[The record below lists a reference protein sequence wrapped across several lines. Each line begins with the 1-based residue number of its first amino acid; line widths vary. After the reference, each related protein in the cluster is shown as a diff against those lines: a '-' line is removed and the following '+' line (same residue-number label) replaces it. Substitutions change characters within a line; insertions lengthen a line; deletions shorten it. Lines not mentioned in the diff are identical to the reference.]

1 MSVNFSTIIIL
12 TLTKRQIMNTLTA
25 NLGLHK
31 KAAILLLAASLFFC
45 NYLKAD
51 TGRYRIMFGNNP
63 STEMTIGFDA
73 YETGTQPELFYSTNP
88 IDVNNLDNDFSQLPD
103 TVINYH
109 GMINCFV
116 RLKNLLPE
124 QVYYFAIKDNSGISE
139 VYTFE
144 TIADH
149 NDTRLSIIGGGDSR
163 SNPTIRVMANEI
175 IAKLHAHA
183 VMFDGDFNDNGN
195 APSQWQS
202 WLDHWQFSI
211 SASNRI
217 TPIIPARGNHENNN
231 EMMVYLFDTPEKV
244 YYAKTF
250 ANDLLQITTLN
261 SEIAMSSASDQTTWL
276 KEQLENNNNT
286 WKVAQYHR
294 PMRPH
299 VKQKREGSVQ
309 YAYWSNLFYQY
320 GVDAVLEGD
329 SHTAK
334 TTWPIIPCSG
344 GFDCEEGFKRDDN
357 NGTVYLGEGA
367 FASPLRANNDVKSW
381 TRDSGMFYQF
391 KWIFVDK
398 NKMEVRTVKYENDTN
413 TSSINEL
420 SATNRFT
427 MPDGLEIWNPVN
439 GDVVTLNKQIENP
452 TCILTAPCDNE
463 LIFDLN
469 EIKLSANTTS
479 ASPIATVQ
487 FYVNGTL
494 VGTDNISPC
503 QIGWT
508 PSANGVYTISA
519 IAQDVNG
526 LSSNFDFSVINVGLR
541 NNIVHTASIDIGTD
555 ECTEYIN
562 KRIGFLNIL
571 GYVAVDELKLCIC
584 DPDVSLQGLRFKAI
598 NIPPYAIIESAS
610 ITFNPLSGFD
620 TASATIWCEDSS
632 NSLPF
637 VPNPFNLTDRPKTTN
652 SVAWDNITLWNEFTS
667 IADATSPDLTILI
680 QELIQR
686 PDWTIESPITFLING
701 MGERSSSSF
710 MSLINRDT
718 SLAPTLSIQFSIPN
732 CVGLPCDAD
741 DPNNPETT
749 NGRLDENCACVVKG
763 CTDPKACN
771 FNSEATKDDGTC
783 IFPIKTCDDGNPL
796 TINDRLD
803 DECECVGDILGCTD
817 EDACNYNPVATLE
830 DGSCTIP
837 GMLCS
842 DGNQNTINDRLNV
855 DCDCVGKP
863 LGCKDILACNY
874 NPEADIDDNSCT
886 RPGMLCSDN
895 NQNTVNDR
903 LDSACN
909 CVGKLLGC
917 TDTLACN
924 YDSEAVINNFTCEYP
939 EIGNITFDTEGTF
952 PIVTWDSEFEGVYV
966 FQYRKSGE
974 PNFRSYSTPIPFILL
989 IGLDDCTTY
998 EFRIQVN
1005 CQSSNNSKTS
1015 ELMSYTTSECKGN
1028 KENIDISH
1036 KGALS
1041 VYPQPATD
1049 YLTIELYGN
1058 SKADVINLYNI
1069 EGKAVMHQN
1078 DINFDGM
1085 VYRTNVEHLAAGI
1098 YMVTTVKDNYTET
1111 KKVLIK

>member
-25 NLGLHK
+25 NLGLQK

-51 TGRYRIMFGNNP
+51 TGRYRIMFGDNP

-88 IDVNNLDNDFSQLPD
+88 IDVNNLANEFSQLPD
-103 TVINYH
+103 TVANYH

-211 SASNRI
+211 SANKRI

-244 YYAKTF
+244 YYSKTF

-276 KEQLENNNNT
+276 KEQLENSNNT

-367 FASPLRANNDVKSW
+367 FASPLRETNDVKSW

-487 FYVNGTL
+487 FYVDGSL
-494 VGTDNISPC
+494 VGTDNNSPY
-503 QIGWT
+503 QTTWT
-508 PSANGVYTISA
+508 PPTNGTYTVSA
-519 IAQDVNG
+519 IAEDVNG
-526 LSSNFDFSVINVGLR
+526 LSSNFDFTVVNIGNR
-541 NNIVHTASIDIGTD
+541 NNIVHTSSIDIGTD

-571 GYVAVDELKLCIC
+571 GYVAVDELKLRIC
-584 DPDVSLQGLRFKAI
+584 DPDVSLQGLRFKEI

-620 TASATIWCEDSS
+620 PASATIWCEGSS

-637 VPNPFNLTDRPKTTN
+637 VPNPFNLTDRQKTTN
-652 SVAWDNITLWNEFTS
+652 SVVWDNIAQWNEFTS

-686 PDWTIESPITFLING
+686 SDWTIESPISFLING
-701 MGERSSSSF
+701 MGERSASSF

-718 SLAPTLSIQFSIPN
+718 SLAPRLKIQFSIPN
-732 CVGLPCDAD
+732 CVGLPCGTD
-741 DPNNPETT
+741 NPDTV
-749 NGRLDENCACVVKG
+749 NGRLDENCECVVKG

-783 IFPIKTCDDGNPL
+783 LFPIVTCDDGNPK
-796 TINDRLD
+796 TTNDRF
-803 DECECVGDILGCTD
+803 DEECKCIGDLLGCTD
-817 EDACNYNPVATLE
+817 A
-830 DGSCTIP
+830 
-837 GMLCS
+837 
-842 DGNQNTINDRLNV
+842 Q
-855 DCDCVGKP
+855 
-863 LGCKDILACNY
+863 ACNY
-874 NPEADIDDNSCT
+874 NPEADIDDNSCIK
-886 RPGMLCSDN
+886 PGMLCSDGN
-895 NQNTVNDR
+895 RNTVNDR
-903 LDSACN
+903 IDLACN

-1058 SKADVINLYNI
+1058 SKADVINLYNT
-1069 EGKAVMHQN
+1069 EGKAVINQN